1 MTTTPIQLRPAQA
14 EVHRTAHSQDMREV
28 QRQARFEREAEGL
41 ELEPVP
47 AKRVQL

>member
-14 EVHRTAHSQDMREV
+14 EVHRTAHSQDLREV

-41 ELEPVP
+41 QLKTIPAEHVP
-47 AKRVQL
+47 L